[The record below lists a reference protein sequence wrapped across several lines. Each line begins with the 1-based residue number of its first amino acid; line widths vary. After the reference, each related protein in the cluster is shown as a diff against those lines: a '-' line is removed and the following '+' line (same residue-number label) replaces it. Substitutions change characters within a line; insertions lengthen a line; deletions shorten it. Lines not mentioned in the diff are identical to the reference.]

1 MRIGKL
7 KMKNDEEPHVKNISS
22 LIRLSRVDV
31 LMQDLTTRFTR
42 PELTPLIAL
51 VDEVVRIG
59 QGALSAVGKPNISRS
74 QKENKQ
80 EAGA

>member
-31 LMQDLTTRFTR
+31 LMQDLTPRFTR
-42 PELTPLIAL
+42 PELTPLI
-51 VDEVVRIG
+51 
-59 QGALSAVGKPNISRS
+59 
-74 QKENKQ
+74 
-80 EAGA
+80 